1 MYLQEENSYV
11 ETLVEGQH
19 KVAEMIWYE
28 IPNSYR
34 DSETDLNVLKK
45 NGFSNFYELLN
56 KVHEK
61 QRLVL

>member
-11 ETLVEGQH
+11 ETLVEGQY

-45 NGFSNFYELLN
+45 MDFLIFMNY
-56 KVHEK
+56 
-61 QRLVL
+61 